1 METSVMYL
9 YWLRTQIEQILRKVE
24 GENKDDDED
33 DDDGEDAKSLTRRFE

>member
-1 METSVMYL
+1 
-9 YWLRTQIEQILRKVE
+9 LRKVE